1 MVVEVAEAF
10 GITVVPSFARLAV
23 IPMDSSLGGIV
34 SEERARDWAF
44 RARRAVVAVR
54 AELWFLFT
62 ALTVVATLACRAFR
76 FLASAC
82 TVCVQ
87 ATGALLLDGSTW
99 WTKVAKRT
107 RIGSTQ
113 CGSGRCR

>member
-10 GITVVPSFARLAV
+10 GIAVVPSLARLAV

-44 RARRAVVAVR
+44 GARRAVVTVR
-54 AELWFLFT
+54 AELWFIFT
-62 ALTVVATLACRAFR
+62 ALAIVAALACRAFCL
-76 FLASAC
+76 LASAC

-87 ATGALLLDGSTW
+87 AAGALLLDDGTW
-99 WTKVAKRT
+99 WTEVAKRA
-107 RIGSTQ
+107 RIGSTL
-113 CGSGRCR
+113 CSS